1 METTINKMGKIKLLT
16 YGSASLHSRR
26 SKDHIFWK
34 HNCFQYSEKQDC
46 IFFEI
51 RGRVFCSFV
60 EEEIPKIEEIGV
72 RQKIKNKFFDVI
84 RIDVEEMIFSVE
96 PTTYENTETGLEL
109 ARTDFRNRK
118 LTSKF
123 LSMSEILN

>member
-1 METTINKMGKIKLLT
+1 METTKIKLLT
-16 YGSASLHSRR
+16 YGSASLHLLRK
-26 SKDHIFWK
+26 KDPLFWK
-34 HNCFQYSEKQDC
+34 HNCFEYSEKQDC

-51 RGRVFCSFV
+51 YGRVFCSFV
-60 EEEIPKIEEIGV
+60 EEEIPKIEEVGV
-72 RQKIKNKFFDVI
+72 RQKTKNKFFDVI

-96 PTTYENTETGLEL
+96 PMTYENTETGLEL
-109 ARTDFRNRK
+109 ARSDFRKRK

>member
-1 METTINKMGKIKLLT
+1 METTKIKLLT
-16 YGSASLHSRR
+16 FGSASLHSRR

-34 HNCFQYSEKQDC
+34 QDCFKYSEKQDC

-51 RGRVFCSFV
+51 CGRVFCSFV
-60 EEEIPKIEEIGV
+60 EDEIPKIEEIGV

>member
-1 METTINKMGKIKLLT
+1 MIPKIKIKLLT

-26 SKDHIFWK
+26 SKDPIFWK

-51 RGRVFCSFV
+51 YGRVFCSFV
-60 EEEIPKIEEIGV
+60 EEEIPKIEEVGV
-72 RQKIKNKFFDVI
+72 RQKTKNKFFDVI

-96 PTTYENTETGLEL
+96 PTTYENTEKGLEL
-109 ARTDFRNRK
+109 ARNDFRNRK

-123 LSMSEILN
+123 LSNSEILI

>member
-16 YGSASLHSRR
+16 YGSASLHSLR
-26 SKDHIFWK
+26 SKDPLFWK
-34 HNCFQYSEKQDC
+34 QDCFQYLEKQDC

-96 PTTYENTETGLEL
+96 PTTYENTEKGIEL

>member
-16 YGSASLHSRR
+16 YGSASLHLLRK
-26 SKDHIFWK
+26 KDPLFWK
-34 HNCFQYSEKQDC
+34 HNCFEYSEKQDC

-51 RGRVFCSFV
+51 YGRVFCSFV
-60 EEEIPKIEEIGV
+60 EEEIPKIEEVGV
-72 RQKIKNKFFDVI
+72 RQKTKNKFFDVI

-96 PTTYENTETGLEL
+96 PKAYENTEKGLEL

-118 LTSKF
+118 LKSKF
-123 LSMSEILN
+123 LLMSEILN

>member
-1 METTINKMGKIKLLT
+1 MGKIKLLT
-16 YGSASLHSRR
+16 YGSASLHLLR
-26 SKDHIFWK
+26 KQDPLFWK
-34 HNCFQYSEKQDC
+34 HNCFEYSEKQDC

-51 RGRVFCSFV
+51 YGRVFCSFV
-60 EEEIPKIEEIGV
+60 EKEIPKIEEVGV
-72 RQKIKNKFFDVI
+72 FQKNKKKFFKVI
-84 RIDVEEMIFSVE
+84 RIDVEEMIFTVE
-96 PTTYENTETGLEL
+96 PTTYENTEKGLEL